1 MDRGHRP
8 VIALLA
14 ALGLAMVVPAAQ
26 QDPKRLEAERRQLN
40 EQIQRLQRRVQEA
53 AVEKDRRLRA
63 LRDADRSVSRAQN
76 ELTEVRAERAARN
89 AVRRHLESERAAR
102 VEERRKTEADLG
114 KQLRAAYFM
123 GRNEPLKLLLN
134 QQSPAEFSRNL
145 AYYGYLGRLRADQM
159 AELSENIRKIDELTA
174 QIEAEEGRLAA
185 LEQAHAERLG
195 GLEKARK
202 SQSQVL
208 ASLEKETASRAA
220 QLSQARKA
228 REQLD
233 RTLEELRRATRSSPY
248 DPDAPFARTRSRL
261 SWPVAGKVSVTYNET
276 MSSGLKSDAIEIDT
290 DRGAPVRAI
299 HEGRVWISDW
309 VPGRGYT
316 VAIDHGDG
324 YLSVYS
330 HLDEIHAAGNT
341 EVAGGDTIGIAGVS
355 GGRKRPGLYFQI
367 RRAAKD
373 SDKNYTPIDPRP
385 WFRTPAPPAN

>member
-1 MDRGHRP
+1 
-8 VIALLA
+8 
-14 ALGLAMVVPAAQ
+14 MVVPAAQ
-26 QDPKRLEAERRQLN
+26 QDPKRLEAERRQLT

-63 LRDADRSVSRAQN
+63 LRDADRSVSKAQS
-76 ELTEVRAERAARN
+76 ELTRVRTERAEAL
-89 AVRRHLESERAAR
+89 AVRRHLESERA
-102 VEERRKTEADLG
+102 ERQAERDKTEADLAR
-114 KQLRAAYFM
+114 QLRAAYFM

-174 QIEAEEGRLAA
+174 QIEAEEQRLAA
-185 LEQAHAERLG
+185 LEQEHAERLG

-208 ASLEKETASRAA
+208 ASLEKESASRTA
-220 QLSQARKA
+220 QLRQARKA
-228 REQLD
+228 REELD
-233 RTLEELRRATRSSPY
+233 RSLEELRRATKSLPY
-248 DPDAPFARTRSRL
+248 DPDAPFARTRGRL
-261 SWPVAGKVSVTYNET
+261 SWPVAGTISVTYGTT
-276 MSSGLKSDAIEIDT
+276 MSSGLKADGIEIDT

-309 VPGRGYT
+309 RSQRGYI

-324 YLSVYS
+324 YVSLYM
-330 HLDEIHAAGNT
+330 HLDEIHVAENRKVAA
-341 EVAGGDTIGIAGVS
+341 GDTIGLAGVS
-355 GGRKRPGLYFQI
+355 GGRKRPGLFFQL
-367 RRAAKD
+367 RHAAKA
-373 SDKNYTPIDPRP
+373 SDKNLTPIDPRP